1 MSQRYDLGNLKGDL
15 TGGITAGVVALPLAL
30 AFGVQSG
37 MGAIAG
43 LYGAMALGFFAAA
56 FGGTATQVSGPTGPM
71 TVISAI
77 VIATAIEATG
87 SLEQGMG
94 VIIGSFLLAGGF
106 QLIFGLLRIGNYIKY
121 IPYPVVSGFMS
132 GIGVIIILYQLYP
145 LLGHPSAPSTI
156 AIITDIGRPLA
167 ALNWIAIGLGLATIA
182 IIYLFPRITKA
193 VPSTLVALFVSSLFA
208 YFMNMDIP
216 LIGDI
221 PSGLP
226 TLVIGEVFNI
236 DPSYF
241 WMIIEFAATLAAL
254 GMIDSLLTSVIADNI
269 TRTKH
274 NSNKELIGQGI
285 GNMVAGMIGGLP
297 GAGATMRTV
306 VNINS
311 GGKTRVSGIVH
322 SLLLLL
328 ILLGVGEYAAYIPL
342 TVLAGILITVGIG
355 IIDYKGMKHLF
366 QVPRTDSA
374 VMVIV
379 LTITIFG
386 NLIHAVGVGVVL
398 ACVLFMKKSSDRA
411 ESSSSLTAMGGMNGE
426 KLWPD
431 EEGLYREYHN
441 KIYIKHLYGPMFFG
455 FTSRFQEMI
464 KSLDEDIKVL
474 IIRMDRV
481 PDIDQSGLYAL
492 EETILELKRQGV
504 WVLLTGLNPQP
515 MDMLKKIDIIPYLV
529 PELHLFDR
537 FRACETWIHEY
548 LQSDEVDMGAALEK
562 LKPERFTLERKG
574 QV

>member
-1 MSQRYDLGNLKGDL
+1 MSKWYDLRNLKGDL

-43 LYGAMALGFFAAA
+43 LYGAMALGLFAAA
-56 FGGTATQVSGPTGPM
+56 LGGTATQVSGPTGPM

-77 VIATAIEATG
+77 VIATAIEMTG
-87 SLEQGMG
+87 SLEQGLG
-94 VIIGSFLLAGGF
+94 VIIGAFLLAGGF
-106 QLIFGLLRIGNYIKY
+106 QVVFGLLKIGKYIKY
-121 IPYPVVSGFMS
+121 IPYPVLSGFMT

-145 LLGHPSAPSTI
+145 LMGHPSAPSTV
-156 AIITDIGRPLA
+156 AIFTDIGRPLA
-167 ALNWIAIGLGLATIA
+167 ALNWGAIGIGLATMA
-182 IIYLFPRITKA
+182 IIYLFPHITKA
-193 VPSTLVALFVSSLFA
+193 VPSTLVALFTLSLA
-208 YFMNMDIP
+208 TYFMNLDVP

-226 TLVIGEVFNI
+226 VLLIGEVLNI
-236 DPSYF
+236 NPKFF
-241 WMIIEFAATLAAL
+241 WLIIEFAAMLAAL

-269 TRTKH
+269 TKTKH

-322 SLLLLL
+322 SLLLLF

-366 QVPRTDSA
+366 HVPPTDA
-374 VMVIV
+374 VVMVIV
-379 LTITIFG
+379 LAITVFG
-386 NLIHAVGVGVVL
+386 NLIHAVGVGVML
-398 ACVLFMKKSSDRA
+398 ACILFMKKSSDLA
-411 ESSSSLTAMGGMNGE
+411 ESGSSLNAMGGMDGE
-426 KLWPD
+426 KPWSD

-455 FTSRFQEMI
+455 FTTRFQEMI
-464 KSLDEDIKVL
+464 KSLDEDIKAL

-481 PDIDQSGLYAL
+481 PHMDQSGLYAL
-492 EETILELKRQGV
+492 EEAILDLTRKGV
-504 WVLLTGLNPQP
+504 WVIITGLQPQP
-515 MDMLKKIDIIPYLV
+515 MDMLKKIDIIPDLV
-529 PELHLFDR
+529 PEVHLFDQ
-537 FRACETWIHEY
+537 FSDCEMWIHEY
-548 LQSDEVDMGAALEK
+548 LQSDEEDMSKALEK
-562 LKPERFTLERKG
+562 LKPKKEMI
-574 QV
+574 VV

>member
-1 MSQRYDLGNLKGDL
+1 MSQWYDIRNLKGDL

-43 LYGAMALGFFAAA
+43 LYGAMALGLFAAA
-56 FGGTATQVSGPTGPM
+56 LGGTATQVSGPTGPM

-77 VIATAIEATG
+77 IIATAIEMTG
-87 SLEQGMG
+87 SLEQGLG
-94 VIIGSFLLAGGF
+94 VIIGAFLLAGGF
-106 QLIFGLLRIGNYIKY
+106 QVIFGLLRLGRYIKY
-121 IPYPVVSGFMS
+121 IPYPVLSGFMS
-132 GIGVIIILYQLYP
+132 GIGIIIILYQLYP
-145 LLGHPSAPSTI
+145 LMGHSSAPSTI
-156 AIITDIGRPLA
+156 TIFTDIGRPMA
-167 ALNWIAIGLGLATIA
+167 ALNWSAIGVGLTTMA

-193 VPSTLVALFVSSLFA
+193 VPSTLVALFALSLFT
-208 YFMNMDIP
+208 YFMDLDVP

-226 TLVIGEVFNI
+226 ALLIGEVFNI

-241 WMIIEFAATLAAL
+241 WMIIEFAAMLAAL

-274 NSNKELIGQGI
+274 DSNKELIGQGI
-285 GNMVAGMIGGLP
+285 GNMVSGMIGGLP

-311 GGKTRVSGIVH
+311 GGKTRVSGMVH
-322 SLLLLL
+322 GLLLLF

-366 QVPRTDSA
+366 HVPPTDAS

-379 LTITIFG
+379 LAITVFG
-386 NLIHAVGVGVVL
+386 NLINAVGVGVLL
-398 ACVLFMKKSSDRA
+398 ACVLFMKKSSDLA
-411 ESSSSLTAMGGMNGE
+411 ESGSSLNAMGGMDGE
-426 KLWPD
+426 KPWSD

-441 KIYIKHLYGPMFFG
+441 KIFIKHLYGPMFFG

-464 KSLDEDIKVL
+464 KSLNKDIKVL
-474 IIRMDRV
+474 IIRMERV
-481 PDIDQSGLYAL
+481 PHMDQSGLYAM
-492 EETILELKRQGV
+492 EEAILNLTREGV
-504 WVLLTGLNPQP
+504 WVLLTGLQPQP
-515 MDMLKKIDIIPYLV
+515 LDMLRMIDIIPDLV
-529 PELHLFDR
+529 PESHLFDQ
-537 FRACETWIHEY
+537 FSDCETWIHEY
-548 LQSDEVDMGAALEK
+548 LQSDEVDMSVALHN
-562 LKPERFTLERKG
+562 LKPKRETDLL
-574 QV
+574 